1 MTNFNNNIVKF
12 VSVNNKKGVIKLFA
26 LIDFRKV
33 LSRNRSKSNFLK
45 IDLKVLGT
53 NAPKR
58 FSSIIINDIKI
69 DFSVHLIPKTMNNNS
84 IAPVDLRIN
93 IKERLKEIE
102 NNIIKNILNQS
113 YEKRSTQVKKP
124 KITKLKSTVRAISV
138 INRMKEDVKLNNSK
152 SMNKTKSPNIIKSPM
167 KSKLPN
173 KTKSPIKTKS
183 PNKIKSPI
191 KTKEKHV
198 NLEKEDDSFRFK
210 IPFVKK
216 SASVDKRNLG
226 REENNLQKKFYPE
239 MKAIKVEEKFLDSIK
254 YDKYLSKNSPKGKK
268 ISDRETFCEGFF
280 ISSFPQKD
288 GQVVEK
294 SQSFPASCGHKECSS
309 LPAMKPEILFRYP
322 LEDTKNLELNDLA
335 ATICFPTGIK
345 VCYSDEGPDNI
356 KDYVTPIT
364 NQKGERYYM
373 ITFHFHLKMENDIYS
388 KNYEMH
394 PLKHHLMKFAD
405 NYLNMSEE
413 EIDNALTEEI
423 QKNLEQAQD
432 LGFRD
437 NVYIPYSISLIS
449 KYPYVTQMEKCV
461 QSIYNLIKNDKDS
474 SKEKNYLNKL
484 IMYLI
489 NSIPIPDIH
498 SNVIFYVPYYPE
510 GIEIGCPKLNDLK
523 MNTNLSSLLK
533 LFTIDYIVVIFRFL
547 LFEKKILFI
556 DDDYT
561 RLSNVTD
568 NFISLLYPF
577 QWMHTYIPI
586 MSDQMLKYLETFL
599 PFLNGINLSLM
610 PLVTELFENED
621 MEGNEEMFLIYIK
634 DSKFKLG
641 SFLLGKKLKKYR
653 YVNENIPSL
662 PHSLEKNLRFKLKK
676 IKNEIEAFQKR
687 NPNNSDLSKF
697 DLKIRIAFIEMFVEM
712 FHDIDK
718 YMCFLDGDVVFNK
731 NLFLEAIPKQDKRF
745 YDEFVDTQL
754 FQLFTQ
760 NIIKDELNY
769 FKSKVNEY
777 NKYKKFLNED
787 KVSDFNK
794 NHAQLDYIIN
804 PDYFGVKSKNKNV
817 IEKAMKE
824 NFVLQKEENDKRITS
839 YIQQIDN
846 NNYNNENCEIYS
858 IPEEKVKKSKK
869 INLLNSLIAKKI
881 SGEIAMKQFAKYVAN
896 KSHNNEMSEKEK
908 DAMKEKIKD
917 FTIKIFKSED
927 IETDSNMKK
936 ELQNDLN
943 TNVGR
948 EFFISLLNKNT
959 SNIIL
964 LQDKSFNLLGTL
976 IYNTLLYMLQ
986 VEENNKTLG
995 QIVELIKSTRYF
1007 GKEEKEKV
1015 GIFLSEE
1022 KKNTITLWNA
1032 YKQRFQGYPKVNQIN
1047 FWNKWY
1053 DIDLLKKKEKETEK
1067 DNESDE
1073 IKEEL
1078 IMNLC
1083 DLIIELELNKS
1094 FIKNTLEKLIKRVF
1108 GKDEE
1113 KRKKI
1118 LDNAVQKIIH
1128 AKYVAKPNKIIGK
1141 NILFN

>member
-12 VSVNNKKGVIKLFA
+12 VSVNNKKGILKLFA

-33 LSRNRSKSNFLK
+33 ASRSRSRGNFLK
-45 IDLKVLGT
+45 IDLKILAT
-53 NAPKR
+53 NTPKR
-58 FSSIIINDIKI
+58 FSSIIVNDIKI
-69 DFSVHLIPKTMNNNS
+69 DFSIHLIPKTMNNTN
-84 IAPVDLRIN
+84 IAPSDLKIN
-93 IKERLKEIE
+93 IKERLKQIE
-102 NNIIKNILNQS
+102 NNILKNMSNQAKV
-113 YEKRSTQVKKP
+113 KRPTQVKKP
-124 KITKLKSTVRAISV
+124 KVELIKKTVRAVSA
-138 INRMKEDVKLNNSK
+138 INRMKKEVRS
-152 SMNKTKSPNIIKSPM
+152 NKKNQPKNIEEQ
-167 KSKLPN
+167 LV
-173 KTKSPIKTKS
+173 
-183 PNKIKSPI
+183 
-191 KTKEKHV
+191 E
-198 NLEKEDDSFRFK
+198 LEKEDNFFTFK
-210 IPFVKK
+210 IPFIKK
-216 SASVDKRNLG
+216 AASVDKRNLYKEG
-226 REENNLQKKFYPE
+226 NNIQKKFYTEVKPL
-239 MKAIKVEEKFLDSIK
+239 KPIKIEEKFLDSIK
-254 YDKYLSKNSPKGKK
+254 YDKYLSKINPKDKK
-268 ISDRETFCEGFF
+268 ISNRETFCEGFF

-373 ITFHFHLKMENDIYS
+373 TTFHFHLKMENDIYS

-413 EIDNALTEEI
+413 EIDSAMTEEI

-449 KYPYVTQMEKCV
+449 KYPYVKQMEKCV
-461 QSIYNLIKNDKDS
+461 QSIYNLIKNDNDS
-474 SKEKNYLNKL
+474 PKEKNNLNKL
-484 IMYLI
+484 IMHLI
-489 NSIPIPDIH
+489 NSIPIPDIY
-498 SNVIFYVPYYPE
+498 SDVIFYIPYYPE
-510 GIEIGCPKLNDLK
+510 GIEIRCPKLNDLK

-621 MEGNEEMFLIYIK
+621 MEGNEEMFLVYIK

-641 SFLLGKKLKKYR
+641 SFLLGKKLKKYK

-662 PHSLEKNLRFKLKK
+662 PHSLEKNLKFKIKK
-676 IKNEIEAFQKR
+676 IKNEIESFQKR
-687 NPNNSDLSKF
+687 NPNNPDLSQF

-760 NIIKDELNY
+760 NILKDELNY
-769 FKSKVNEY
+769 FKSKVSEF

-787 KVSDFNK
+787 KISDFNK
-794 NHAQLDYIIN
+794 NQDLLAYIIN
-804 PDYFGVKSKNKNV
+804 PDYLDIKEKNKNI
-817 IEKAMKE
+817 IEKKIKE
-824 NFVLQKEENDKRITS
+824 NFVLKKEGETDKRITT

-846 NNYNNENCEIYS
+846 NNYNNENCEIYL
-858 IPEEKVKKSKK
+858 IPEEKVKKNKK
-869 INLLNSLIAKKI
+869 INILSSIIAKKI
-881 SGEIAMKQFAKYVAN
+881 NGEIAMKQFAKYVAN
-896 KSHNNEMSEKEK
+896 KSHNNEMSEKEN

-936 ELQNDLN
+936 GLQNDLN

-948 EFFISLLNKNT
+948 EFFISLLSKNT

-1007 GKEEKEKV
+1007 AKEEKEKV
-1015 GIFLSEE
+1015 GLFLSEE
-1022 KKNTITLWNA
+1022 KKNTITLWNV
-1032 YKQRFQGYPKVNQIN
+1032 YKQRFQGYPKVNQFN

-1053 DIDLLKKKEKETEK
+1053 DIDLSIKKEKETEK
-1067 DNESDE
+1067 ENESDE

-1094 FIKNTLEKLIKRVF
+1094 FIKNTLEKLIKKVF

-1113 KRKKI
+1113 KSKKI
-1118 LDNAVQKIIH
+1118 LDNVVQKIIH
-1128 AKYVAKPNKIIGK
+1128 AKYVAKPNKIIGN

>member
-12 VSVNNKKGVIKLFA
+12 VSVNNKKGILKIFA

-33 LSRNRSKSNFLK
+33 ASKNRSRGNFLK
-45 IDLKVLGT
+45 IELKTLAT

-58 FSSIIINDIKI
+58 FSSIIVNDIKI
-69 DFSVHLIPKTMNNNS
+69 DFSVHLIPKTMNNTN
-84 IAPVDLRIN
+84 IAPSDLKIN
-93 IKERLKEIE
+93 IKERLKQIE
-102 NNIIKNILNQS
+102 NNILKNMANQS
-113 YEKRSTQVKKP
+113 YQKRSTQVKKP
-124 KITKLKSTVRAISV
+124 KIASLKKAVRAVSA
-138 INRMKEDVKLNNSK
+138 INRMKKEVKLHQKNEPK
-152 SMNKTKSPNIIKSPM
+152 NIEE
-167 KSKLPN
+167 KLV
-173 KTKSPIKTKS
+173 
-183 PNKIKSPI
+183 
-191 KTKEKHV
+191 E
-198 NLEKEDDSFRFK
+198 LEKEDNFFQLKS
-210 IPFVKK
+210 PFIKK
-216 SASVDKRNLG
+216 SASVDKRNLYKEG
-226 REENNLQKKFYPE
+226 NNIQKKFYTEIKPL
-239 MKAIKVEEKFLDSIK
+239 KTIKVEEKFLDSIK
-254 YDKYLSKNSPKGKK
+254 YDKYLSKINPKDKK
-268 ISDRETFCEGFF
+268 ISNRETFCEGFF

-413 EIDNALTEEI
+413 EIDNAMTEEI

-461 QSIYNLIKNDKDS
+461 QSIYNLIKKDNDS
-474 SKEKNYLNKL
+474 PKEKNNLNKL
-484 IMYLI
+484 IMHLI

-498 SNVIFYVPYYPE
+498 SNVIFYLPYYPE
-510 GIEIGCPKLNDLK
+510 GIEIRCPKLNDLK
-523 MNTNLSSLLK
+523 MNTNLSCLLK
-533 LFTIDYIVVIFRFL
+533 LFSIDYIVVIFRFL

-621 MEGNEEMFLIYIK
+621 MEGNEEMFLVYIK

-641 SFLLGKKLKKYR
+641 SFLLGKKLKKYK

-662 PHSLEKNLRFKLKK
+662 PHSLEKNLKFKIKK
-676 IKNEIEAFQKR
+676 IKNEIESFQKR
-687 NPNNSDLSKF
+687 NPNNPDLSQF

-731 NLFLEAIPKQDKRF
+731 NLFLETIPKQDKRF

-760 NIIKDELNY
+760 NILKDELNY

-777 NKYKKFLNED
+777 NKYKKFLNEY
-787 KVSDFNK
+787 KISDFDK
-794 NHAQLDYIIN
+794 NQALLAYIIN
-804 PDYFGVKSKNKNV
+804 PDYLDIKEKNKNI
-817 IEKAMKE
+817 IEKKIKE
-824 NFVLQKEENDKRITS
+824 NFVLQKDGETDKRITS

-846 NNYNNENCEIYS
+846 NNYSNENCEIYL
-858 IPEEKVKKSKK
+858 IPEEKVKKNKK
-869 INLLNSLIAKKI
+869 INLLSSIIAKKI

-936 ELQNDLN
+936 GLQNDLN

-948 EFFISLLNKNT
+948 EFFISLLSKNT

-1007 GKEEKEKV
+1007 AKEEKEKV
-1015 GIFLSEE
+1015 GLFLSEE
-1022 KKNTITLWNA
+1022 KKNTITLWNV
-1032 YKQRFQGYPKVNQIN
+1032 YKQKFQGYPKVNQIN

-1053 DIDLLKKKEKETEK
+1053 DIDLNKKQEKETEK
-1067 DNESDE
+1067 EIESEE

-1094 FIKNTLEKLIKRVF
+1094 FIKNTLEKLIKKVF

-1113 KRKKI
+1113 KSKKI
-1118 LDNAVQKIIH
+1118 LDNVVQKIIH
-1128 AKYVAKPNKIIGK
+1128 AKYVAKPNKIIGN

>member
-12 VSVNNKKGVIKLFA
+12 VSVNNKKGILKIFA

-33 LSRNRSKSNFLK
+33 TSKIRTRGNFLK

-58 FSSIIINDIKI
+58 FSSIIVNDIKI
-69 DFSVHLIPKTMNNNS
+69 DFSIHLIPKAMNNTN
-84 IAPVDLRIN
+84 IAPSDIRIN
-93 IKERLKEIE
+93 IKERLKQIE
-102 NNIIKNILNQS
+102 NNILKNMLNQS

-124 KITKLKSTVRAISV
+124 KIGMLKNAVRAVSV
-138 INRMKEDVKLNNSK
+138 INRMKKEVNSNRKKEPKNIEEKLV
-152 SMNKTKSPNIIKSPM
+152 
-167 KSKLPN
+167 
-173 KTKSPIKTKS
+173 
-183 PNKIKSPI
+183 
-191 KTKEKHV
+191 E
-198 NLEKEDDSFRFK
+198 LEKEDNFFNFK
-210 IPFVKK
+210 IPFIKK
-216 SASVDKRNLG
+216 SASVDKRNLRRDG
-226 REENNLQKKFYPE
+226 DNNLQKKFYTEVKSLKP
-239 MKAIKVEEKFLDSIK
+239 IKIEEKFLDSIK
-254 YDKYLSKNSPKGKK
+254 YDNYLSKINSKDKK
-268 ISDRETFCEGFF
+268 MASRETFCEGFF

-413 EIDNALTEEI
+413 EIDNEMTEEI

-437 NVYIPYSISLIS
+437 NVFIPYSISLIS
-449 KYPYVTQMEKCV
+449 KYPYVTQMQKCV
-461 QSIYNLIKNDKDS
+461 QSIYNLIKNNNDS
-474 SKEKNYLNKL
+474 SKDKNDLNKL

-489 NSIPIPDIH
+489 NSIPIPDLY

-510 GIEIGCPKLNDLK
+510 GIEIRCPKLNDLK

-621 MEGNEEMFLIYIK
+621 MEGSEEMFLVYIK

-641 SFLLGKKLKKYR
+641 SYLLGKKLKKYK

-662 PHSLEKNLRFKLKK
+662 PHSLEKNLKFKIKK
-676 IKNEIEAFQKR
+676 IKNEMESFQKR
-687 NPNNSDLSKF
+687 YPNNTDLSQF

-731 NLFLEAIPKQDKRF
+731 NLFMEAIPKQDKRF

-760 NIIKDELNY
+760 NILKDELNY
-769 FKSKVNEY
+769 FKYKVNEY

-787 KVSDFNK
+787 KISDFNK
-794 NHAQLDYIIN
+794 NQARIAYIIN
-804 PDYFGVKSKNKNV
+804 PDYLDIKTKNKNI
-817 IEKAMKE
+817 IETAIKE
-824 NFVLQKEENDKRITS
+824 NFVLKKEGENDKRITS

-846 NNYNNENCEIYS
+846 NNYSKENCDIYL
-858 IPEEKVKKSKK
+858 IPEEKVKKTKK
-869 INLLNSLIAKKI
+869 INLLSSLIAKKI
-881 SGEIAMKQFAKYVAN
+881 SGEIAMKQFAKYVSN
-896 KSHNNEMSEKEK
+896 KSHTNEMSEKEK

-927 IETDSNMKK
+927 IETDSNIKK
-936 ELQNDLN
+936 GLQNDLN

-948 EFFISLLNKNT
+948 EFFISLLSKNT

-995 QIVELIKSTRYF
+995 QIVELIKSTRF
-1007 GKEEKEKV
+1007 FAKEEKEKV
-1015 GIFLSEE
+1015 GLFLSEE
-1022 KKNTITLWNA
+1022 KKNTITLWNV
-1032 YKQRFQGYPKVNQIN
+1032 YKQKFQGYPKVNQNN

-1053 DIDLLKKKEKETEK
+1053 DIELYKKKEKETEK
-1067 DNESDE
+1067 ENKNDE
-1073 IKEEL
+1073 MKEEL
-1078 IMNLC
+1078 IMNIC

-1094 FIKNTLEKLIKRVF
+1094 FIKNTLEKLIKKVF

-1113 KRKKI
+1113 KSKKI
-1118 LDNAVQKIIH
+1118 LDNVIQKIIH

-1141 NILFN
+1141 KLLFN

>member
-1 MTNFNNNIVKF
+1 MTNFNKNIVKF
-12 VSVNNKKGVIKLFA
+12 VSVNNKKGILKLFA

-33 LSRNRSKSNFLK
+33 ASKNRSKGNFLK
-45 IDLKVLGT
+45 IDLKILAT
-53 NAPKR
+53 NTPKR
-58 FSSIIINDIKI
+58 FSSIIVNDIKI
-69 DFSVHLIPKTMNNNS
+69 DFSIHLLPKIMNNTN
-84 IAPVDLRIN
+84 IAPSDLKIN
-93 IKERLKEIE
+93 IKERLKQIE
-102 NNIIKNILNQS
+102 NNILKNMSNQS
-113 YEKRSTQVKKP
+113 KVKRPTQVKKP
-124 KITKLKSTVRAISV
+124 KVELIKKTVRAVAI
-138 INRMKEDVKLNNSK
+138 INRMKKEVRS
-152 SMNKTKSPNIIKSPM
+152 NKKNQPKNIEEQ
-167 KSKLPN
+167 LV
-173 KTKSPIKTKS
+173 
-183 PNKIKSPI
+183 
-191 KTKEKHV
+191 E
-198 NLEKEDDSFRFK
+198 LEKEDNFFTFK
-210 IPFVKK
+210 IPLFKK
-216 SASVDKRNLG
+216 AASVDKRTLYKEG
-226 REENNLQKKFYPE
+226 NNIQEKFYTEVKPL
-239 MKAIKVEEKFLDSIK
+239 KPIKVEEKFLDSIK
-254 YDKYLSKNSPKGKK
+254 YDKYLSKINPKDKK
-268 ISDRETFCEGFF
+268 ISNRETFCEGFF

-373 ITFHFHLKMENDIYS
+373 TTFHFHLKMENDIYS

-413 EIDNALTEEI
+413 EIDSAMTEEI

-461 QSIYNLIKNDKDS
+461 QSIYNLIKNDNDS
-474 SKEKNYLNKL
+474 PKEKNNLNML
-484 IMYLI
+484 IMHLI

-498 SNVIFYVPYYPE
+498 SDVIFYVPYYPE
-510 GIEIGCPKLNDLK
+510 GIEIRCPKLNDLK

-561 RLSNVTD
+561 RLNNVTD

-621 MEGNEEMFLIYIK
+621 MEGNEEMFLVYIK

-641 SFLLGKKLKKYR
+641 SFLLGKKLKKYK

-662 PHSLEKNLRFKLKK
+662 PHSLEKNLKLKIKK
-676 IKNEIEAFQKR
+676 IKNEIESFQKS
-687 NPNNSDLSKF
+687 NPNNPDLSQF

-712 FHDIDK
+712 FHNIDK

-760 NIIKDELNY
+760 NILKDELNY
-769 FKSKVNEY
+769 FKSKVGEY

-787 KVSDFNK
+787 KISDFNK
-794 NHAQLDYIIN
+794 NQAILDYIIN
-804 PDYFGVKSKNKNV
+804 PDYLDIKEKNKNI
-817 IEKAMKE
+817 IEKKIKE
-824 NFVLQKEENDKRITS
+824 NFVLKKEGETDKRITT

-846 NNYNNENCEIYS
+846 NNYNNENCEIYL
-858 IPEEKVKKSKK
+858 IPEEKVKKNKK
-869 INLLNSLIAKKI
+869 INILSSILAKKI
-881 SGEIAMKQFAKYVAN
+881 GGEIAMKQFAKYVAN
-896 KSHNNEMSEKEK
+896 KPHNIEMSEKEK

-936 ELQNDLN
+936 GLQNDLN
-943 TNVGR
+943 SNVGR
-948 EFFISLLNKNT
+948 EFFISLLSKNT

-1007 GKEEKEKV
+1007 AKEEKEKV
-1015 GIFLSEE
+1015 GLFLSEE

-1053 DIDLLKKKEKETEK
+1053 DIDLSKKKEKETEK
-1067 DNESDE
+1067 ENESDE

-1094 FIKNTLEKLIKRVF
+1094 FIKNTLEKLIKKVF
-1108 GKDEE
+1108 GKDED
-1113 KRKKI
+1113 KSKKI
-1118 LDNAVQKIIH
+1118 LDNVVQKIIH

>member
-12 VSVNNKKGVIKLFA
+12 VSVNNKKGILKIFA

-33 LSRNRSKSNFLK
+33 ASKNRSRGNFLK
-45 IDLKVLGT
+45 IELKTLAT

-58 FSSIIINDIKI
+58 FSSIIVNDIKI
-69 DFSVHLIPKTMNNNS
+69 DFSVHLIPKTMNNTN
-84 IAPVDLRIN
+84 IAPSDLKIN
-93 IKERLKEIE
+93 IKERLKQIE
-102 NNIIKNILNQS
+102 NNILKNMANQS
-113 YEKRSTQVKKP
+113 YQKRSTQVKKP
-124 KITKLKSTVRAISV
+124 KIASLKKAVRAVSA
-138 INRMKEDVKLNNSK
+138 INRMKKEVKLHQKNQPK
-152 SMNKTKSPNIIKSPM
+152 NIEE
-167 KSKLPN
+167 KLV
-173 KTKSPIKTKS
+173 
-183 PNKIKSPI
+183 
-191 KTKEKHV
+191 E
-198 NLEKEDDSFRFK
+198 LEKEDNFFQFK
-210 IPFVKK
+210 SPFIKK
-216 SASVDKRNLG
+216 SASVDKRNLYKEG
-226 REENNLQKKFYPE
+226 NNIQKKFYTE
-239 MKAIKVEEKFLDSIK
+239 MKPLKTIKVEEKFLDSIK
-254 YDKYLSKNSPKGKK
+254 YDKYLSKINPKDKK
-268 ISDRETFCEGFF
+268 ISNRETFCEGFF

-413 EIDNALTEEI
+413 EIDNAMTEEI

-461 QSIYNLIKNDKDS
+461 QSIYNLIKKDNDS
-474 SKEKNYLNKL
+474 PKEKNNLNKL
-484 IMYLI
+484 IMHLI

-510 GIEIGCPKLNDLK
+510 GIEIRCPKLNDLK
-523 MNTNLSSLLK
+523 MNTNLSCLLK

-621 MEGNEEMFLIYIK
+621 MEGNEEMFLVYIK

-641 SFLLGKKLKKYR
+641 SFLLGKKLKKYK

-662 PHSLEKNLRFKLKK
+662 PHSLEKNLKFKIKK
-676 IKNEIEAFQKR
+676 IKNEIESFQKR
-687 NPNNSDLSKF
+687 NPNNPDLSQF

-731 NLFLEAIPKQDKRF
+731 NLFLETIPKQDKRF

-760 NIIKDELNY
+760 NILKDELNY

-777 NKYKKFLNED
+777 NKYKKFLNEY
-787 KVSDFNK
+787 KISDFDK
-794 NHAQLDYIIN
+794 NQALLAYIIN
-804 PDYFGVKSKNKNV
+804 PDYLDIKEKNKNI
-817 IEKAMKE
+817 IEKKIKE
-824 NFVLQKEENDKRITS
+824 NFVLQKDGETDKRITS

-846 NNYNNENCEIYS
+846 NNYRNENCDIYL
-858 IPEEKVKKSKK
+858 IPEEKVKKNKK
-869 INLLNSLIAKKI
+869 INLLSSIIAKKI

-936 ELQNDLN
+936 GLQNDLN

-948 EFFISLLNKNT
+948 EFFISLLSKNT

-1007 GKEEKEKV
+1007 AKEEKEKV
-1015 GIFLSEE
+1015 GLFLSEE
-1022 KKNTITLWNA
+1022 KKNTITLWNV
-1032 YKQRFQGYPKVNQIN
+1032 YKQKFQGYPKVNQIN

-1053 DIDLLKKKEKETEK
+1053 DIDLNKKQEKETEK
-1067 DNESDE
+1067 EIESEE

-1094 FIKNTLEKLIKRVF
+1094 FIKNTLEKLIKKVF

-1113 KRKKI
+1113 KSKKI
-1118 LDNAVQKIIH
+1118 LDNVVQKIIH
-1128 AKYVAKPNKIIGK
+1128 AKYVAKPNKIIGN